1 MGELAS
7 RSATPGGGG
16 AAALVGAVGA
26 ALGNMVGCLTAG
38 KPKYA
43 AVEGDILA
51 LNQKAAALRA
61 RLEGLVEAD
70 AAAFAPLAKAYGIP
84 KDDPDRPAVMA
95 RALEAAAAVPLE
107 IMEACGEAIALL
119 EDPVN
124 WSAMHK
130 AVSATGLRVIGVS
143 GCKDA
148 QLKAEIEKMGLP
160 ILTEGKEKAPRPAPT
175 PQAPAQNTTPVT
187 KTRLIDTPVRSGQRI
202 YAPQCDLIVTSHV
215 SAGAEL
221 IADGNIH
228 VYGMMRGRALAGASG
243 DRETQIFCTNLMAEL
258 VSIAGEY
265 WLSDQ
270 IPAEFYGKAA
280 RLQLVENALTVQPLN

>member
-1 MGELAS
+1 MSNTPIELKGSSFTLSVVHLHEAE
-7 RSATPGGGG
+7 
-16 AAALVGAVGA
+16 
-26 ALGNMVGCLTAG
+26 
-38 KPKYA
+38 PK
-43 AVEGDILA
+43 VIH
-51 LNQKAAALRA
+51 Q
-61 RLEGLVEAD
+61 
-70 AAAFAPLAKAYGIP
+70 
-84 KDDPDRPAVMA
+84 
-95 RALEAAAAVPLE
+95 ALEDK
-107 IMEACGEAIALL
+107 IAQAPHFKTCPVVLNVSAL

-160 ILTEGKEKAPRPAPT
+160 ILTEGKESAASSSR
-175 PQAPAQNTTPVT
+175 TTGSSAKYNAGH